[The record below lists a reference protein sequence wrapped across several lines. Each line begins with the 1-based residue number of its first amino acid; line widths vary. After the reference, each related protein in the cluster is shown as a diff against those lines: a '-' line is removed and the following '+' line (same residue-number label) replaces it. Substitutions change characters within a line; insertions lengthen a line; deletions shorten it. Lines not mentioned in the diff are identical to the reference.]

1 MVAHSL
7 GGLVVEQVYT
17 PSVVCIQYWAPSADC
32 HLGLQ
37 QRHQGFELP
46 VLDQFYICYDFF
58 GYSPPRI

>member
-37 QRHQGFELP
+37 QRHQGFELS
-46 VLDQFYICYDFF
+46 VLD
-58 GYSPPRI
+58 